1 MALLDDFREFQTT
14 ASNERPSKTNT
25 GGVVSTSY
33 ASVGSFKC
41 LYWEGSAAEAFV
53 SDRFKDKTDA
63 AIAVYPG
70 TNIEKNDRITVGG
83 ESYHALSKP
92 QNVGL
97 AGEVTTVAL
106 ELRS

>member
-1 MALLDDFREFQTT
+1 MFMDFFSEDMTT
-14 ASNERPSKTNT
+14 ASNERPTVTNT
-25 GGVVSTSY
+25 GGVVSTTYS
-33 ASVGSFKC
+33 AVSTFRC
-41 LYWEGSAAEAFV
+41 LYWEGSAAEAFI
-53 SDRFKDKTDA
+53 SERFKDKTDA

-70 TNIEKNDRITVGG
+70 TDIQKNDRIAVGG